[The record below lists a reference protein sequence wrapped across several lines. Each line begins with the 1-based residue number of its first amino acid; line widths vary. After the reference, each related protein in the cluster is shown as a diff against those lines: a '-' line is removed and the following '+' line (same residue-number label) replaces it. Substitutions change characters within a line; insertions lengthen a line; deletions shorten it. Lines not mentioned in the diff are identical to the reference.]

1 MITFARML
9 ATVWLT
15 SWAQLTWPP
24 WCLASRCQIHLV
36 FQHNGAAYLIFLP
49 PHFSTITAVSA
60 WHYMHITRYKFEKLR
75 RNKFRIYAKAVDII
89 CLLSHPLGCIS
100 PWCSQHR
107 AATQCMAAAA
117 TQADTLPCV
126 MQSLAARDL
135 SLSSAAQIIAVVK
148 ILVILK
154 LLWTFV
160 DRVCLLT
167 GQNPNLMSVIQ
178 IAIITLLLVIICK
191 CEKLEK
197 QFFQF
202 LQFRFQV
209 WFFSYGSRKV

>member
-1 MITFARML
+1 M
-9 ATVWLT
+9 
-15 SWAQLTWPP
+15 
-24 WCLASRCQIHLV
+24 
-36 FQHNGAAYLIFLP
+36 G
-49 PHFSTITAVSA
+49 
-60 WHYMHITRYKFEKLR
+60 
-75 RNKFRIYAKAVDII
+75 
-89 CLLSHPLGCIS
+89 
-100 PWCSQHR
+100 
-107 AATQCMAAAA
+107 AAA
-117 TQADTLPCV
+117 TRADTLPCV

-209 WFFSYGSRKV
+209 